1 MGPLELADL
10 VGLDTRLRNMEY
22 LYQTLG
28 EKYRPCPILRKYV
41 KAGWLGKNTGRGFY
55 EYKNRGVQNGFPV
68 R

>member
-1 MGPLELADL
+1 MTIDDIQKVTVVGAGIMGA
-10 VGLDTRLRNMEY
+10 
-22 LYQTLG
+22 QIA
-28 EKYRPCPILRKYV
+28 ILRKYV